1 MGGAEQERRA
11 AVMRVLAGEPPSMVA
26 ADLGRTDRW
35 VRKWVARFDPA
46 DETWAEERSRAPK
59 SQAYRTEQ
67 ETEELVLK
75 IRQRLHDNPWA
86 QVGAVAIA
94 WEMEKLK
101 VTPPTTRTIERIL
114 ARANV
119 PKRRSRKRDRYVPK
133 GTPYPGGPLVIKPNA
148 VHEIDLVGPRHLEG
162 AVPFYALNAVDLGR
176 RRAGIEII
184 QSKEEWQVAEGR
196 LVSLWRRL
204 GVPGRAKFDNG
215 QTFQGRGRHLA
226 LPVWTCLAL
235 GVKVR
240 FIPFAEPWRNPVV
253 EHFNDTFDKQF
264 FRAERFS
271 GLPHLRR
278 RARAFERFHN
288 SHHRYSILKGA
299 TPDEYERAL
308 HFAARLPDE
317 EFELPTALPRRG
329 LVEFVRLIRSDRT
342 LKVLGSKFQTP
353 PALVH
358 RYVTATLH
366 VRTQK
371 LVIESQNHPWREE
384 LSFPLKF

>member
-1 MGGAEQERRA
+1 
-11 AVMRVLAGEPPSMVA
+11 MVA

-35 VRKWVARFDPA
+35 VRKWVARYDPA
-46 DETWAEERSRAPK
+46 DETWAEERSRAPRT
-59 SQAYRTEQ
+59 QAHRTEQ

-101 VTPPTTRTIERIL
+101 VTPPERSSASLL
-114 ARANV
+114 APTSPSAAPVSGTATYPRA
-119 PKRRSRKRDRYVPK
+119 S
-133 GTPYPGGPLVIKPNA
+133 PYPGGPLVIKPNA
-148 VHEIDLVGPRHLEG
+148 VHEIDLVGPRHLQG
-162 AVPFYALNAVDLGR
+162 ALPFYALNAVDLGR

-184 QSKEEWQVAEGR
+184 QSKEEWQVAEG

-235 GVKVR
+235 GARVR

-271 GLPHLRR
+271 GLAHLKR

-288 SHHRYSILKGA
+288 SHHRYPILKGV
-299 TPDEYERAL
+299 TPDEFQRAAL

-317 EFELPTALPRRG
+317 DFELPTVMPRRG